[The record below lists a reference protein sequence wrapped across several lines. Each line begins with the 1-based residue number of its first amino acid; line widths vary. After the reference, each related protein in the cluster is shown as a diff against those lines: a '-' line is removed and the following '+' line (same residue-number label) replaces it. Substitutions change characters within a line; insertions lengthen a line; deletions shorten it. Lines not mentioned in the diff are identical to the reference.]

1 MLDLEQ
7 HRTIIQKTDMIVT
20 IDGPAGAGK
29 SSIAR
34 RLAERLGFDFLDT
47 GAMYRAVA
55 WAALQSESNLANP
68 EAIVRIASDIKIEF
82 KGGRLI
88 VDGHDASEEIRTPEV
103 TEHVKYAAG
112 NEEVRSLLVHQQR
125 QIGDASQDLVTEGRD
140 QGTVVFP
147 NAECKIFL
155 TATPEERARRRYR
168 ELIGKGEVITFAE
181 VLDSQNKRDAGDADR
196 EVAPLVKADDAVE
209 VYTDEMTPE
218 QVLAHLE
225 WIVASTRS
233 PK

>member
-1 MLDLEQ
+1 MLLTKDRPILPKN
-7 HRTIIQKTDMIVT
+7 TMIVT

-34 RLAERLGFDFLDT
+34 RLADRLGFEFLDT

-55 WAALQSESNLANP
+55 WAALQAKLDLGQPDAVTKVASE
-68 EAIVRIASDIKIEF
+68 IRIEF
-82 KGGRLI
+82 KNGCLT
-88 VDGHDASEEIRTPEV
+88 VDGQDVSEQIRTPEV
-103 TEHVKYAAG
+103 TKSVKHAAG
-112 NEEVRSLLVHQQR
+112 NAEVRSLLVDQQR
-125 QIGDASQDLVTEGRD
+125 RIGEASEDLVTEGRD

-168 ELIGKGEVITFAE
+168 ELVAKGEVITFAE
-181 VLDSQNKRDAGDADR
+181 VLESQNARDAGDADR
-196 EVAPLVKADDAVE
+196 KVAPLAKAEDAIE

-233 PK
+233 AK